1 MVAFPPTPAEIV
13 ALIIAIVTSHA
24 FITIVFFPGFI
35 HLTLV
40 VIILTWYERKVLA
53 RIQLRI
59 GPLYAGGPG
68 GILQPL
74 ADGVKLIFKEVMIPY
89 KADKPLFLAVPL
101 MLVFLAAVPFAVIP
115 FGQNWVIANLD
126 VGLIFVFALT
136 SLFPSMI
143 LLFAWASNSKYPFLG
158 GLRSLFQQVAYEIP
172 MWISALSVV
181 MLAGSLNLVD
191 IVNAQSRM
199 WFIVP
204 AFLSFVVFF
213 IAIMAELERLPFDL
227 PEAEPELVAGWFT
240 ESSGAIFM
248 VIFMA
253 LYMKL
258 YLMSALVTTLFLGG
272 WWGPGPLPQP
282 AWFIIKTLI
291 VATFIIIPRGVY
303 PRLRVDMLIK
313 LGWTRLLIIALA
325 NVFLTI
331 FLIYSGVLSAWG
343 VAMKWP

>member
-1 MVAFPPTPAEIV
+1 MVVFPPTSPAEFLSLV
-13 ALIIAIVTSHA
+13 LRIVTSHT
-24 FITIVFFPGFI
+24 FLTIIVFPGFI

-40 VIILTWYERKVLA
+40 VILITWYERKLLA
-53 RIQLRI
+53 RMQLRI

-89 KADKPLFLAVPL
+89 RADKPLFLGIPL
-101 MLVFLAAVPFAVIP
+101 MLVLLGALPFAVIP

-126 VGLIFVFALT
+126 VGLVFVFAMT

-143 LLFAWASNSKYPFLG
+143 LIFAWASNSKYAFLG

-191 IVNAQSRM
+191 IVNAQSRI
-199 WFIVP
+199 WFVIP

-213 IAIMAELERLPFDL
+213 ISTMAELERLPFDL

-248 VIFMA
+248 LIFMG

-258 YLMSALVTTLFLGG
+258 YLMSSLVTVLFLGG
-272 WWGPGPLPQP
+272 WWGPAILPQP
-282 AWFIIKTLI
+282 VWFIIKTVI

-313 LGWTRLLIIALA
+313 TGWTRLLVIALA
-325 NVFLTI
+325 NIFVTI
-331 FLIYSGVLSAWG
+331 LLMKSGLLKAWG
-343 VAMKWP
+343 I

>member
-1 MVAFPPTPAEIV
+1 MVLLPPTPAEIV
-13 ALIIAIVTSHA
+13 ALIIAIVTSHT
-24 FITIVFFPGFI
+24 FVTIVFFPGFI
-35 HLTLV
+35 HLALI
-40 VIILTWYERKVLA
+40 VIILTWYERKLLA

-68 GILQPL
+68 GILQPM

-89 KADKPLFLAVPL
+89 KANKPLFLGVPL
-101 MLVFLAAVPFAVIP
+101 MLVFLAALPFAVIP

-126 VGLIFVFALT
+126 VGLIFVFAMT

-181 MLAGSLNLVD
+181 MLAGSLNLMD
-191 IVNAQSRM
+191 IVYAQSKM
-199 WFIVP
+199 WFIIP
-204 AFLSFVVFF
+204 ALLSFIVFF
-213 IAIMAELERLPFDL
+213 IAILAELERLPFDL

-258 YLMSALVTTLFLGG
+258 YLMASLVTTLFLGG

-282 AWFIIKTLI
+282 VWFIIKTLI

-303 PRLRVDMLIK
+303 PRLRVDLLIK
-313 LGWTRLLIIALA
+313 LGWTRLLIIAIA

-331 FLIYSGVLSAWG
+331 LLINSGILSSWG
-343 VAMKWP
+343 LP

>member
-1 MVAFPPTPAEIV
+1 MFPPTTPDELVSLIV
-13 ALIIAIVTSHA
+13 AIITSRE
-24 FITIVFFPGFI
+24 FIRIICFPGFI

-40 VIILTWYERKVLA
+40 VIFLTWYERKLLA

-89 KADKPLFLAVPL
+89 KADKPLFIWIPL
-101 MLVFLAAVPFAVIP
+101 FLVFFAAVPFAVIP

-126 VGLIFVFALT
+126 VGLVFVFAMT
-136 SLFPSMI
+136 ALFPSLI
-143 LLFAWASNSKYPFLG
+143 LIFAWASNSKYPFLG

-172 MWISALSVV
+172 MWISALSVA

-191 IVNAQSRM
+191 IVDAQSKI

-204 AFLSFVVFF
+204 AFLSFIVFF
-213 IAIMAELERLPFDL
+213 ISIMAELERLPFDL

-258 YLMSALVTTLFLGG
+258 YLMSALTTVLFLGG
-272 WWGPGPLPQP
+272 WWGPAFIPQP
-282 AWFIIKTLI
+282 VWFIVKTLV
-291 VATFIIIPRGVY
+291 VASFIIIPRGVY
-303 PRLRVDMLIK
+303 PRVRVDL
-313 LGWTRLLIIALA
+313 LLRAGWTRLLIIALA
-325 NVFLTI
+325 NVFLTA
-331 FLIYSGVLSAWG
+331 FLLTSGVLKPWG
-343 VAMKWP
+343 L